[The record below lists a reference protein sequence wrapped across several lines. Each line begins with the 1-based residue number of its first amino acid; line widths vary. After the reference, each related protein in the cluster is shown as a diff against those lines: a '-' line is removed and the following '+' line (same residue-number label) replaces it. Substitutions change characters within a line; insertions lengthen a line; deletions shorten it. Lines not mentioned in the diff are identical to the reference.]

1 MANHPALQQALALAN
16 QLAQMGDLAG
26 AERALA
32 PLSILG
38 LAGDPEVLNM
48 LGTIRTAQGRV
59 AEAAALF
66 SQARIAAPREPILA
80 YNLGRALAGADRIAE
95 ALEAF
100 RAAIKL
106 KSDFI

>member
-1 MANHPALQQALALAN
+1 MANHPVVQQALAQAN
-16 QLAQMGDLAG
+16 QAAQVGDMAG

-32 PLSILG
+32 SLSILG

-48 LGTIRTAQGRV
+48 LGAIRTAQGQF
-59 AEAAALF
+59 AEAAALL

-80 YNLGRALAGADRIAE
+80 YNLGRALAGENIIGE

-100 RAAIKL
+100 RAAIK
-106 KSDFI
+106 